1 MIFIA
6 FGSTL
11 LIGDTGHDVI
21 QKCRATTDARNES
34 WAEDYNK
41 CLYLDI
47 VIRRFDSIYR

>member
-1 MIFIA
+1 MLAYITLRTLFCEMIFIA

-34 WAEDYNK
+34 
-41 CLYLDI
+41 
-47 VIRRFDSIYR
+47 